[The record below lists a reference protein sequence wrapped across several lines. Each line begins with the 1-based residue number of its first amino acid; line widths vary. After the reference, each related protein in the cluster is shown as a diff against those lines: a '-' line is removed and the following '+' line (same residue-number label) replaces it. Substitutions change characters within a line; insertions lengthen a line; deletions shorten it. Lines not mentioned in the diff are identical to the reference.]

1 MAVHAFVM
9 RADPSCTRRKAVVS
23 RHNSIYT
30 PDNTIAIVCNRV
42 VGHADK
48 GNSYHN
54 GVVRHHNAVVIV
66 CNRVVRHADEGNSYN
81 KRVVTHHNTI
91 VIACNRICTLAGK
104 EKTIVDGGAGGVGL
118 RCANHD
124 LRRGWA
130 WVPMADG
137 LSSGVEFTPTTRH
150 CPSNSHCPRGEFR
163 VVSRFQPSCQ
173 RPSCATIHTSTYIH
187 EVRHGNA
194 DDSGFQQR

>member
-1 MAVHAFVM
+1 MATAVHAFVM
-9 RADPSCTRRKAVVS
+9 RADPSCTRRKTVVS
-23 RHNSIYT
+23 RQNSIYT

-42 VGHADK
+42 VGRADK

-54 GVVRHHNAVVIV
+54 G
-66 CNRVVRHADEGNSYN
+66 VVRHADEGNSYN

-130 WVPMADG
+130 LVPMADG
-137 LSSGVEFTPTTRH
+137 LSSGVEFTPRTRH
-150 CPSNSHCPRGEFR
+150 CPSNSHCPGGEFR

-173 RPSCATIHTSTYIH
+173 HPSCVTLHTSMHTQ
-187 EVRHGNA
+187 EVCHGNA
-194 DDSGFQQR
+194 DDSSLQQR

>member
-42 VGHADK
+42 VGRADK

-66 CNRVVRHADEGNSYN
+66 CNRVVRRADEGNSYN

-104 EKTIVDGGAGGVGL
+104 EKTIVDGGAGGVGEPV
-118 RCANHD
+118 RAVC
-124 LRRGWA
+124 
-130 WVPMADG
+130 
-137 LSSGVEFTPTTRH
+137 SSQPTTPASSPGSRACGSRTGWRRVAGPGRVSPR
-150 CPSNSHCPRGEFR
+150 CPQTQKAAFLRLFACCGSALR
-163 VVSRFQPSCQ
+163 QA
-173 RPSCATIHTSTYIH
+173 ATSSLS
-187 EVRHGNA
+187 V
-194 DDSGFQQR
+194 

>member
-1 MAVHAFVM
+1 MAMAVHAFVTS
-9 RADPSCTRRKAVVS
+9 ADPSCTRRKAVVS

-42 VGHADK
+42 VGHVDK

-104 EKTIVDGGAGGVGL
+104 EKTIVDGVAGVVSGDAAL
-118 RCANHD
+118 TTD
-124 LRRGWA
+124 LRRGSWE
-130 WVPMADG
+130 G
-137 LSSGVEFTPTTRH
+137 
-150 CPSNSHCPRGEFR
+150 PR
-163 VVSRFQPSCQ
+163 
-173 RPSCATIHTSTYIH
+173 
-187 EVRHGNA
+187 
-194 DDSGFQQR
+194 